1 MTSLVFFVF
10 SQTKTET
17 YLKQTTVWRFDEQI
31 RQPSSSLGVGAWSR
45 ELAPLQTC
53 QPDRIEQ
60 SVARPSLTLLLRING
75 LTLRIDADPMTRLSR
90 ILRDELGL
98 TGLKEGCCEGECGA
112 CTVLVDGL
120 PVNACLVLG
129 FQAQDRNIT
138 TVEGLRE
145 AGKLAGL
152 QEAFLTYGAVQ
163 CGYCSPGMVMAA
175 EGFLRANTDPSAGEI
190 RHALAGNLCRC
201 TGFETIVQAVASE
214 AARRERVRT

>member
-10 SQTKTET
+10 SQTKTGT
-17 YLKQTTVWRFDEQI
+17 YLKRTTIWRFDEQI
-31 RQPSSSLGVGAWSR
+31 RQSSSSLGGGAWSR
-45 ELAPLQTC
+45 ELTPLQTC

-75 LTLRIDADPMTRLSR
+75 LTLWIDADPMTRLSR
-90 ILRDELGL
+90 VLRDELGL

-120 PVNACLVLG
+120 PVNACLMLG
-129 FQAQDRNIT
+129 FQAQGRDIT

-152 QEAFLTYGAVQ
+152 HEVFLACGAVQ

-175 EGFLRANTDPSAGEI
+175 EGFLRANTDPSADEI

-201 TGFETIVQAVASE
+201 TGFESIVQAVAAE
-214 AARRERVRT
+214 AARRKGAQT